1 MKGKRRR
8 AWERIKTLLILVL
21 SCSAVYLAART
32 FFPGRL
38 EGLFTH
44 SLPAESTTQG
54 TALLSGQTLRPS
66 ALAVTWAD
74 GRYGLLYHQDDQ
86 EAVTQAS
93 SLLAQA
99 LVGVSQPKTVTRQA
113 WLRALEEP
121 GLFCQYLAPMPLDAL
136 SRWLSGQ
143 EEPNLAGAW
152 AQRLCVTARALYFQG
167 EGETYYACDLSG
179 DFTGAL
185 KQLAEQF
192 SANGAHFAGKSD
204 RYPNLRDDSLIL
216 SLAPRLPQL
225 LAENPIPLSDPAQ
238 PPEALSS
245 LLQTLSFHPQ
255 TNPLYPVTGGWAIT
269 DGGETLRID
278 PQGQLTYR
286 RSDQTTARFPAEE
299 PMLDVTRALAEST
312 VGSLCGD
319 ARLYLQQLRQN
330 GSETVITYGYAY
342 RGAAIQTGEEGWCA
356 QFTVKDGCVGSFTLV
371 LRRYTAQGSAEALL
385 LPQEQAAAAL
395 PQGSD
400 RQSLELLYEDQA
412 GQGQELTPFW
422 AVRTEGR

>member
-8 AWERIKTLLILVL
+8 VWERVKTLLILVL
-21 SCSAVYLAART
+21 SCSAVYLAGRT
-32 FFPGRL
+32 FFSGQL
-38 EGLFTH
+38 GGLFAH
-44 SLPAESTTQG
+44 SIQTEPASPG
-54 TALLSGQTLRPS
+54 TALLSGQTLRPA
-66 ALAVTWAD
+66 ALAVTWTD

-99 LVGVSQPKTVTRQA
+99 LTGAAAPKAVTRQA
-113 WLRALEEP
+113 WLQALNEP

-136 SRWLSGQ
+136 ARWLSGQ
-143 EEPNLAGAW
+143 EEPDLAQMW
-152 AQRLCVTARALYFQG
+152 SQRLCVTAHSLYFQG
-167 EGETYYACDLSG
+167 EGEVYYACALSG
-179 DFTGAL
+179 DLTPAL
-185 KQLAEQF
+185 KQLADQF
-192 SANGAHFAGKSD
+192 SANGAHFAGESD
-204 RYPNLRDDSLIL
+204 RYPHLRADSLIL

-286 RSDQTTARFPAEE
+286 RSDQSSLRFPADE
-299 PMLDVTRALAEST
+299 PALDVTRALAEAT
-312 VGSLCGD
+312 VGALCGD
-319 ARLYLQQLRQN
+319 ARLYLQEVRQD
-330 GSETVITYGYAY
+330 GAQTVVTYAYAY

-356 QFTVKDGCVGSFTLV
+356 QFILIDGCVDSFTLIP
-371 LRRYTAQGSAEALL
+371 RRYTARESAEALL

-395 PQGSD
+395 PGDSD
-400 RQSLELLYEDQA
+400 RQALELFYEDPAAQS
-412 GQGQELTPFW
+412 QELTPFW